1 MKVLAV
7 DDSRL
12 NLAVAEKHL
21 KEIAEVS
28 TIFLTDK
35 PEETKKLIDDNNIDI
50 LILDLVM
57 PKITGFDILK
67 MLRSDRRYDDM
78 PIIVFT
84 SLDNNESLKKSFELG
99 ASDYIHKPINAVEFK
114 ARIAS
119 AIRLKSNSNK
129 LKQLLLLSNMQNEE
143 LKQMNAKLT
152 DAKFHLVQ
160 SEKMAAIGQLAAGI
174 AHEINNPIG
183 FVNSNCEILE
193 RYIKRITDYLDY
205 QNEILTEAN
214 NIPVKLDEIK
224 EKLAEKYKKNKID
237 IVMQELEGIFSESK
251 SGISRVTDIVQ
262 SLRVF
267 SRSVKDDEKD
277 SYKLL
282 DLINQVML
290 ISRNEVKY
298 VSEIQLNISEDIIIF
313 CNKVQLGQVFINLIV
328 NAAQAIKSQKRNEMG
343 LITITA
349 EATDHHTLIYIE
361 DDGPG
366 IPEENLIKI
375 FEPFFTTKDIG
386 QGTGLGLSI
395 SYDIIVNKHNGQINV
410 KSDVE
415 KGTVFTIT
423 LPKYTD

>member
-1 MKVLAV
+1 MKILAV

-21 KEIAEVS
+21 KETSGVS

-67 MLRSDRRYDDM
+67 MLRSDSRYDDM

-84 SLDNNESLKKSFELG
+84 SLDNNESLKKSFDLG
-99 ASDYIHKPINAVEFK
+99 ASDYINKPINAVEFK

-129 LKQLLLLSNMQNEE
+129 LKQLLLISNMQNEE
-143 LKQMNAKLT
+143 LKEMNAKLT

-205 QNEILTEAN
+205 QNEILMQSNDISEE
-214 NIPVKLDEIK
+214 LHEIK
-224 EKLAEKYKKNKID
+224 EKLAEKYKKNKIN
-237 IVMQELEGIFSESK
+237 IVMQEVEGIFSESK
-251 SGISRVTDIVQ
+251 SGISRVTEIVQ
-262 SLRVF
+262 SLRIF
-267 SRSVKDDEKD
+267 SRSVKF
-277 SYKLL
+277 
-282 DLINQVML
+282 
-290 ISRNEVKY
+290 
-298 VSEIQLNISEDIIIF
+298 IQTS
-313 CNKVQLGQVFINLIV
+313 
-328 NAAQAIKSQKRNEMG
+328 
-343 LITITA
+343 
-349 EATDHHTLIYIE
+349 
-361 DDGPG
+361 
-366 IPEENLIKI
+366 
-375 FEPFFTTKDIG
+375 
-386 QGTGLGLSI
+386 
-395 SYDIIVNKHNGQINV
+395 
-410 KSDVE
+410 
-415 KGTVFTIT
+415 
-423 LPKYTD
+423 